1 MEKVK
6 ENKSI
11 LKKIGN
17 IAFYVVLGIV
27 LLYAI
32 FALFSDQEENQ
43 VSFFGITS
51 LAVQSDS
58 MAPTFNKG
66 DLVFI
71 DTTFDVEDLDEGDV
85 ITYLERDGDL
95 EYYNTHRIVEVHTDG
110 LLRFETKGDAAPEGD
125 NDPVWKTA
133 DDIVGVWTGNSW
145 GGFGSFVDG
154 FTGFIKSSLG
164 FFLLIVIPAVGFLA
178 YEVFRFVKVY
188 AEYNNQ
194 KQMTDR
200 VKMQEEALAE
210 ARRQL
215 EEEQKNK
222 AKEGKEE

>member
-51 LAVQSDS
+51 LAVQTPS
-58 MAPTFNKG
+58 MAPTFDEG
-66 DLVFI
+66 DLIFI

-95 EYYNTHRIVEVHTDG
+95 EYYNTHRIVEVHDGG